1 MNKRWPKL
9 LRAALLGT
17 ALLGTGVA
25 SAHHSHASLNK
36 EDVRTYS
43 GVVSRYSWTMPHVFL
58 KVDGLDQEGNVVEY
72 SIEMNHPPSMKK
84 KGWSKKSFRPGDQ
97 ITWEGPHDHDADRH
111 YTGMIWAE
119 RGDGTRFDMKDAP
132 VGEVTPS
139 TDFTGLWKRSDI
151 GGWKP
156 HYRPPQDWPL
166 TAKGQAMVD
175 AFDEDGNPMTR
186 CGNPGPPKAMIL
198 PYPVSITRPDD
209 DHVVFERELM
219 EEVRTVHLDHEHEE
233 LKKDASRLGYSVG
246 TIDGEELVV
255 ETTNFIADRWGTHT
269 GIDSSEQKQLLERF
283 TLADGG
289 VHLLARITV
298 TDPVYLSE
306 PVTFIHR
313 WKKLADRPVIQ
324 VPCTLEAARL
334 YLEAGYDERDQ

>member
-1 MNKRWPKL
+1 MNKRWQKL
-9 LRAALLGT
+9 LRAALLG
-17 ALLGTGVA
+17 AVLLGTGVA
-25 SAHHSHASLNK
+25 NAHHSHASLNK

-58 KVDGLDQEGNVVEY
+58 KVDGLDKDGNVVEY

-84 KGWSKKSFRPGDQ
+84 KGWSKTSFKPGDR
-97 ITWEGPHDHDADRH
+97 ITWEGPHDHDANRH
-111 YTGMIWAE
+111 YTGITWAE
-119 RGDGTRFDMKDAP
+119 RGDGTRFDMEDAP

-175 AFDEDGNPMTR
+175 NFDEDGNPMTR

-219 EEVRTVHLDHEHEE
+219 EDVRTVHLDHEHEE
-233 LKKDASRLGYSVG
+233 LKKAPSRLGYSVG
-246 TIDGEELVV
+246 RIDGEELVV
-255 ETTNFIADRWGTHT
+255 ETTSFIADSWGTHT
-269 GIDSSEQKQLLERF
+269 GIDSSEQKHLVERF

-289 VHLLARITV
+289 IHLLARITV
-298 TDPVYLSE
+298 TDPVYLAE
-306 PVTFIHR
+306 PVTFVHR

-324 VPCTLEAARL
+324 APCTLEAAQL
-334 YLEAGYDERDQ
+334 YLEAGYEEREQ